1 MNSAI
6 DFTQLVTVAAGI
18 LTLLNLGT
26 MIWMIF
32 TGPARKLSGRVS
44 ELEDRASE
52 QDKRA
57 ERHAQQL
64 IGLSQTVNAMPGV
77 QQMHQLEVALSDIR
91 GDLRTINA
99 TMEGN
104 AKIMARL
111 EDVVTRHEQHLL
123 DGGKR

>member
-1 MNSAI
+1 MTSTI
-6 DFTQLVTVAAGI
+6 DFSQIVVVAAGI
-18 LTLLNLGT
+18 MTLLNLGAMVWT
-26 MIWMIF
+26 IF
-32 TGPARKLSGRVS
+32 TGPARKLGGRVS
-44 ELEDRASE
+44 ELEDRVSDH
-52 QDKRA
+52 DKRA

-64 IGLSQTVNAMPGV
+64 VGLSQTVNAMPGV

>member
-1 MNSAI
+1 MSPTI

-32 TGPARKLSGRVS
+32 TGPARKLGGRVG
-44 ELEDRASE
+44 ELEDHVSE
-52 QDKRA
+52 QDRRL

-64 IGLSQTVNAMPGV
+64 VGLSQTLNAMPG
-77 QQMHQLEVALSDIR
+77 QSQMHQLELTLAAMR
-91 GDLRTINA
+91 GELEAMRA
-99 TMEGN
+99 TMDGN
-104 AKIMARL
+104 AKIMQRL
-111 EDVVTRHEQHLL
+111 ESVVTRHEDHLL

>member
-64 IGLSQTVNAMPGV
+64 VGLSQTVNAMPGKD
-77 QQMHQLEVALSDIR
+77 QMHQLELALAGIR
-91 GDLRTINA
+91 GDLREIGA